1 VAASVA
7 MMMNFIA
14 RRDLGL
20 NQRTILRW
28 AQLRDVLDDATQ
40 HGSDP
45 LGWALAATEWS
56 RRIGHPTTYR
66 WVAYRSRSAA
76 LQAAAMALFKTKK
89 PVGLLVWAGKHAI
102 VMTGA
107 TMVDGRVTT
116 IVTSDP
122 YRSGPTVGR
131 HRVWSATS
139 FPLLR
144 YRVEGAL
151 PEYPKEW
158 YDKYVQLQWYEK
170 YIVILPAQ

>member
-1 VAASVA
+1 

-20 NQRTILRW
+20 NQYAILRW
-28 AQLRDVLDDATQ
+28 AQLRDALDDATQ
-40 HGSDP
+40 RGADP

-89 PVGLLVWAGKHAI
+89 PVGLLVLAGRHAI

-122 YRSGPTVGR
+122 YWSGPTVGR
-131 HRVWSATS
+131 HRAWSATS

-144 YRVEGAL
+144 YRVEASA
-151 PEYPKEW
+151 PEYTQEW
-158 YDKYVQLQWYEK
+158 RGK
-170 YIVILPAQ
+170 YIIIVP

>member
-1 VAASVA
+1 
-7 MMMNFIA
+7 
-14 RRDLGL
+14 
-20 NQRTILRW
+20 
-28 AQLRDVLDDATQ
+28 
-40 HGSDP
+40 
-45 LGWALAATEWS
+45 
-56 RRIGHPTTYR
+56 
-66 WVAYRSRSAA
+66 
-76 LQAAAMALFKTKK
+76 MALFKTKK
-89 PVGLLVWAGKHAI
+89 PVGFLVWAGKHAI